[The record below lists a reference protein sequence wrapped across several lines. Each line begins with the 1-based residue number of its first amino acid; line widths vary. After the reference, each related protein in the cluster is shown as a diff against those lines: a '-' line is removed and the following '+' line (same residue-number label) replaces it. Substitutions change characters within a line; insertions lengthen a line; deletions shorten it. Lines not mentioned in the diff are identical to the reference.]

1 MPLVNLPKYTKN
13 LLLILFLNF
22 SLLSISAQQQLAFPT
37 AYGAGAYVSGGRG
50 QTVYHVT
57 TTDFNDNEGSFKWAF
72 EQASANNGGTIVFD
86 ISGVIT
92 IQPNETGRWFI
103 DHTNNLEQ
111 KTMTNISILGQTA
124 PFPGITIDTSVTYWE
139 PTNMHNIIFRYIKFR
154 GSGENGFLN
163 MRYCDEVIM
172 DHCSFAWSAFDSTG
186 LNLCSVTD
194 HNLDGNS
201 WTPTGITL
209 QNCFLSHIG
218 RASNIGNTST
228 SSLAPFGE
236 VSLLRNVYT
245 NTSYRTPL
253 KHGGD
258 GEVDV
263 INNFIE
269 SIQAQY
275 GARMMRFD
283 NQAFYLNHIGN
294 SYSTG
299 YHSGHPSFNGNDV
312 HRVWV
317 NDPSIGAKIYQDD
330 NYYAPEFQDYGI
342 GDYGTDPQSDWLP
355 FQDSAIEVPSNW
367 FVNTPRSLN
376 GRAIPILNS
385 SDLKTEL
392 LPEVGASKYIDN
404 NGQVVFY
411 RDEIDTRY
419 INDLVAGIHRDDE
432 RLPSDRPGFDIS
444 QTSNTRPNDFYN
456 SNDHIPESYLL
467 SRGIIGNSTIH
478 NQIQPS
484 GYTLLEEYANQVDF
498 DITVI
503 SLEGVEVLPSIAE
516 LQITDTLQLT
526 ATFTPDNATN
536 QNGVWTS
543 SDESIATVD
552 ENGIV
557 TPVSLGQV
565 IITFTASDGGFSG
578 TSEITVFPEALNAS
592 AGDDQQICEGES
604 TILNASGGTN
614 YVWSTGE
621 TADSIEVTPDITTTY
636 TVTVSDDNGQSEEAN
651 VTVTVNALP
660 VANAGEDQSICE
672 GSSTTLTATGGV
684 SYLWSTGETTASIE
698 VSPTEES
705 IYTVEVSDNNCSS
718 SDSVTVFVNAAP
730 EIIIS
735 EDIVIFEGESATLT
749 VSGSD
754 TYEWSTGETT
764 ESITVIPLITTA
776 YTVNSIG
783 PNGCVSYAEVTVT
796 VIPEIIANAGD
807 DETICSGETITL
819 TALGGSN
826 YTWDTGDLGPE
837 LTVSPIETTTY
848 TVTVE
853 DDYGNT
859 DTDEITVF
867 VNEAPSIT
875 VNDDVF
881 IMIGSS
887 VTLTANGGST
897 YSWNTG
903 ETTSEISVSPDVTTT
918 YTVTGF
924 SENGCQSIEE
934 VIVNVVEELIANA
947 GEDATICLGE
957 SVTLNASGGISY
969 TWNTGETG
977 ATPTFTPTENTTYT
991 VTVTDGFGN
1000 SDTDDVTITVNPAPI
1015 ANAGE
1020 DQTLCQSESA
1030 VLTAEGGDTYLWSTG
1045 ETTDTIVVN
1054 PNVDT
1059 IYTVEAFVGSCSDTD
1074 DVSVFVLPTPEL
1086 TLSDDIIIVIG
1097 NSTSLEVSGANSYLW
1112 STGEISNS
1120 IVVNPT
1126 ETTTYTVTGYSE
1138 SGCEGTGEVTV
1149 TVIPEINADAGNDT
1163 SICNGES
1170 ITLTASGGINYSWST
1185 GETSASIIVNPIETE
1200 TYTVTVSDTFGSS
1213 DSDSVT
1219 VTVND
1224 LPIITLSQD
1233 ITIFEGESTN
1243 LTVNGA
1249 SSYLWNTGE
1258 TASAISVSPLE
1269 TTTYSVIG
1277 YSESGCESTSE
1288 VTVTVIPEINADAGN
1303 DTSICNGEGITL
1315 TASGGINYSWS
1326 TGETSASI
1334 IVNPIETET
1343 YTVTVSDTFGS
1354 SDSDSVTVTVN
1365 DLPIITLSQDITI
1378 FEGESTNLT
1387 VNGASSYLWN
1397 TGETA
1402 SAISVSPL
1410 ETTTYSV
1417 IGYSES
1423 GCESTSEVT
1432 VTVIPEINADAGNDT
1447 SICNGEGITLT
1458 ASGGINYSWSTGE
1471 TSASII
1477 VNPIETE
1484 TYTVTVSDTFGS
1496 SDSDSVTV
1504 TVNDS
1509 PIITLSQDITIF
1521 EGESTNLTV
1530 NGASSYLWNTG
1541 ETASAIFVSPL
1552 ETTTYSVIGYSESGC
1567 ESTGEVTVT
1576 VIPEINADAG
1586 NDTSICNG
1594 ESVTLTASGGINYS
1608 WSTGETSASIIVNP
1622 TETET
1627 YTVTVS
1633 DNFGSSDSDSVT
1645 VTVNE
1650 LPIITVS
1657 ENITIIQGESTNLS
1671 VNGAETYLWNTG
1683 ATTSS
1688 ISVSPAQ
1695 TTTYNVVG
1703 ITNTCS
1709 SEEKEVTV
1717 TVIPLFIA
1725 SAGTD
1730 ERVCDN
1736 QNYEVVLTA
1745 TQGDSYLW
1753 STGEITQSIVVSPL
1767 STATY
1772 SVTVTSGEQT
1782 ATDDVMVYV
1791 DPSPNVVIANGDSVD
1806 ILNGDFVTLSVSGAN
1821 TYEWNNGASQPNIAV
1836 SPSITTTYEVKGFI
1850 GQCYDDKQV
1859 TVNVLQPVVADA
1871 GEDVLICLE
1880 DLTTLTASGGDDYVW
1895 STGETT
1901 PTITVSPIETTDYTV
1916 TVFNALDFDEAT
1928 VRVEVDANC
1937 TVDSI
1942 NPIEDEDTELEFD
1955 IYPNPASGIVNV
1967 KISGTL
1973 NVSDINIYDVTG
1985 KLIKN
1990 SKVSNENLSYTTT
2003 TQIGI
2008 STLQSGVYFVK
2019 LIDKDRVI
2027 TKKLIVN

>member
-1 MPLVNLPKYTKN
+1 MHKIIY
-13 LLLILFLNF
+13 LLLIIPFL
-22 SLLSISAQQQLAFPT
+22 SLSQQKAFPT
-37 AYGAGAYVSGGRG
+37 AYGGGAYANGGRG
-50 QTVYHVT
+50 GNVYHVT
-57 TTDFNDNEGSFKWAF
+57 SLEDDGSIGTFRWAL
-72 EQASANNGGTIVFD
+72 EQPRPATIVFD
-86 ISGVIT
+86 VSGVINMEDYIVISGKDLT
-92 IQPNETGRWFI
+92 IA
-103 DHTNNLEQ
+103 
-111 KTMTNISILGQTA
+111 GQTA
-124 PFPGITIDTSVTYWE
+124 PQGGITFTANNTQYVFRLWDVDNMILRYLRFRFQRDNNNIGIDVYGNHGNASNLMFDHLSISYAGWTG
-139 PTNMHNIIFRYIKFR
+139 FGCR
-154 GSGENGFLN
+154 GSNNFNVTVQNTIFAESKTGAIFGDPDTFEFSHDNSFLN
-163 MRYCDEVIM
+163 NFFYNVSHR
-172 DHCSFAWSAFDSTG
+172 FPNPSA
-186 LNLCSVTD
+186 V
-194 HNLDGNS
+194 
-201 WTPTGITL
+201 
-209 QNCFLSHIG
+209 G
-218 RASNIGNTST
+218 R
-228 SSLAPFGE
+228 
-236 VSLLRNVYT
+236 
-245 NTSYRTPL
+245 
-253 KHGGD
+253 
-258 GEVDV
+258 VDV
-263 INNFIE
+263 INNV
-269 SIQAQY
+269 SQNHYYRLSRPQ
-275 GARMMRFD
+275 GSV
-283 NQAFYLNHIGN
+283 QLNHIN
-294 SYSTG
+294 
-299 YHSGHPSFNGNDV
+299 
-312 HRVWV
+312 
-317 NDPSIGAKIYQDD
+317 
-330 NYYAPEFQDYGI
+330 NYYAAGAHTSLPLSDMNQVNSEQENLIYTSGNFMDNGLFSDSDNKLIWAEFNNGNSLEYAPSSEFTNTQYPLVGAAI
-342 GDYGTDPQSDWLP
+342 TIK
-355 FQDSAIEVPSNW
+355 SAEEAYNSIITNPTVGNSK
-367 FVNTPRSLN
+367 SLN
-376 GRAIPILNS
+376 EDGTATSN
-385 SDLKTEL
+385 
-392 LPEVGASKYIDN
+392 YDN
-404 NGQVVFY
+404 NDTAYLAKTAEGEGAYEPYTAGQYGVDRSFFY
-411 RDEIDTRY
+411 EQRY
-419 INDLVAGIHRDDE
+419 YDFLASI
-432 RLPSDRPGFDIS
+432 
-444 QTSNTRPNDFYN
+444 TSTPINTRSENFYL
-456 SNDHIPESYLL
+456 SNPHIPEVWFAANVPS
-467 SRGIIGNSTIH
+467 GQDH
-478 NQIQPS
+478 NDIAPS
-484 GYTLLEEYANQVDF
+484 GYTWLEEYLNGVDA
-498 DITVI
+498 DTNI
-503 SLEGVEVLPSIAE
+503 SAIGAESIAVTPNPAE

-636 TVTVSDDNGQSEEAN
+636 IVTVSDDNGQSEEAN

-660 VANAGEDQSICE
+660 VANAGEDQFLCE
-672 GSSTTLTATGGV
+672 GSSTTLTATGGA

-718 SDSVTVFVNAAP
+718 SDSVTIFVNAAP

-764 ESITVIPLITTA
+764 ESITVTPLITTA

-783 PNGCVSYAEVTVT
+783 PNGCLSNDEVTVI
-796 VIPEIIANAGD
+796 VIPEIIANAGE
-807 DETICSGETITL
+807 DEIICNGETVTL

-957 SVTLNASGGISY
+957 SVTLNASGGVSY

-977 ATPTFTPTENTTYT
+977 ATPTFTPIENTTYT

-1086 TLSDDIIIVIG
+1086 TVSDDIIIVIG

-1185 GETSASIIVNPIETE
+1185 GETSASIIVNPTETE
-1200 TYTVTVSDTFGSS
+1200 TYTVTVSDNFGSS

-1224 LPIITLSQD
+1224 SPIITLSQD

-1277 YSESGCESTSE
+1277 YSESGCEGTGE
-1288 VTVTVIPEINADAGN
+1288 VTVIVIPEINADAGN
-1303 DTSICNGEGITL
+1303 DTSICNGE
-1315 TASGGINYSWS
+1315 S
-1326 TGETSASI
+1326 
-1334 IVNPIETET
+1334 
-1343 YTVTVSDTFGS
+1343 
-1354 SDSDSVTVTVN
+1354 
-1365 DLPIITLSQDITI
+1365 
-1378 FEGESTNLT
+1378 
-1387 VNGASSYLWN
+1387 
-1397 TGETA
+1397 
-1402 SAISVSPL
+1402 
-1410 ETTTYSV
+1410 
-1417 IGYSES
+1417 
-1423 GCESTSEVT
+1423 
-1432 VTVIPEINADAGNDT
+1432 
-1447 SICNGEGITLT
+1447 ITLT

-1645 VTVNE
+1645 VTVNDLPIITLSQDITIFEGESTNLTVNGTSSYLWNTGEIASTIFVSPTETTTYSVIGYSESGCESTGEVTITVIPEINADAGNDTSICNGESVTLTASGGINYSWSTGETSASIIVNPTETQTYTVTVSDTFGSSDSDSVTVTVNE

-1657 ENITIIQGESTNLS
+1657 ENITIIQGESTSLS

-1683 ATTSS
+1683 ATSSS
-1688 ISVSPAQ
+1688 ISVSPTQ

-1717 TVIPLFIA
+1717 TVTPLFIA

-1782 ATDDVMVYV
+1782 ATDDVVVYV
-1791 DPSPNVVIANGDSVD
+1791 DPSPDVVIANGDSVD

-1901 PTITVSPIETTDYTV
+1901 PTITVSPLETTDYTV

-1928 VRVEVDANC
+1928 VRVEVDVNC

-1942 NPIEDEDTELEFD
+1942 NPIEDEETELEFD

-1973 NVSDINIYDVTG
+1973 NVPDINIYDVTG
-1985 KLIKN
+1985 KLIKH
-1990 SKVSNENLSYTTT
+1990 SKITNENLSYTTT

-2019 LIDKDRVI
+2019 LIEEDRVI
-2027 TKKLIVN
+2027 TKKLIVE